1 MWWERHLT
9 SVVFLLKVR
18 KQTNHMKNVQK
29 KKKKEKKKKTQLKD
43 IPQKNMKKYDPYFLK
58 LKVMKNK

>member
-1 MWWERHLT
+1 M
-9 SVVFLLKVR
+9 VFLFKVR

-29 KKKKEKKKKTQLKD
+29 KKKKKTQLKD